1 MDFLKL
7 TPDGHL
13 PAGTDVE
20 RIAQYG
26 DERELMALRDTYFH
40 RRLDAD
46 MLAKATPDRRGLW
59 EASLAETAEVTPLQ
73 ALAAGHRL
81 ARLLTGG
88 RWYLMQDAREAG
100 ASWTEVGA
108 ALEMSKQGAADWY
121 ARKIDDQERA
131 LPDFHD
137 AARAR
142 AVLGETGPPA
152 PATATSSPAAAE
164 RSLRTEF
171 LEQLAAAADRLQDF
185 MARTDKRWLGAKRQR
200 RDLAALARELRDA
213 DGQPIFTHEEI
224 GAAARMPL
232 DEVQMA

>member
-1 MDFLKL
+1 
-7 TPDGHL
+7 
-13 PAGTDVE
+13 
-20 RIAQYG
+20 
-26 DERELMALRDTYFH
+26 
-40 RRLDAD
+40 
-46 MLAKATPDRRGLW
+46 MLAKATPDRPGLW
-59 EASLAETAEVTPLQ
+59 AQSLAESAEVTPLQ

-81 ARLLTGG
+81 VQLLTGG
-88 RWYLMQDAREAG
+88 RWHLMQDAREAG

-121 ARKIDDQERA
+121 ARKIGDQERA

-142 AVLGETGPPA
+142 AVLGEAMPPE
-152 PATATSSPAAAE
+152 PASPTAAE

-171 LEQLAAAADRLQDF
+171 LEQLAAAADRLQDYLS
-185 MARTDKRWLGAKRQR
+185 RTDKRWFGAQRQR
-200 RDLAALARELRDA
+200 RDLAALARELRDV

-232 DEVQMA
+232 DEVRMA

>member
-7 TPDGHL
+7 TPEGYL

-20 RIAQYG
+20 RIAQVG

-40 RRLDAD
+40 RRSYAD

-142 AVLGETGPPA
+142 AVLDEANSSSP
-152 PATATSSPAAAE
+152 TSSTPSPAAAE

-171 LEQLAAAADRLQDF
+171 LEQLAAAADRYEDYRS
-185 MARTDKRWLGAKRQR
+185 RTDKRWFGAQRQR

-224 GAAARMPL
+224 GTAGRMPL
-232 DEVQMA
+232 DEVRMA